1 MAKIA
6 MTSDK
11 KIMVLNEGVE
21 GIPSITIDSELS
33 DTSTNP
39 VQNKVIKAAIDAVD
53 AKAGNKQDKIG
64 VSGLLKG
71 DGTTISAAVAGTDY
85 VAPDGDGSN
94 ATAAF
99 TTAATRK
106 NIATGEKLSV
116 LFGKIAKWFADLGS
130 LAFKSTVAKSDL
142 ASDVQTSLGKADSA
156 LQNYTET
163 DPTVPAWAKKATKPS
178 YTADEVGA
186 RPNTWTPTASEVG
199 AVPTSRTVNGKAM
212 SANITL
218 SASDVGAATMN
229 EVNSAIQTAIGN
241 AIGGSY

>member
-1 MAKIA
+1 MKYVDENAIKKLISLIKGDLAKKQ
-6 MTSDK
+6 D
-11 KIMVLNEGVE
+11 
-21 GIPSITIDSELS
+21 SITVSGLLKGNGTTIS
-33 DTSTNP
+33 
-39 VQNKVIKAAIDAVD
+39 AAETQEATLVD
-53 AKAGNKQDKIG
+53 VPN
-64 VSGLLKG
+64 GLLKG

-99 TTAATRK
+99 TTAASRK
-106 NIATGEKLSV
+106 NIVTGEKLSV

-218 SASDVGAATMN
+218 SASDVGAATMD
-229 EVNSAIQTAIGN
+229 EVNSAIQAAIGN
-241 AIGGSY
+241 AIGGAY